1 MAIQNGKVKTKLQN
15 KTKEKNESDKT
26 MGELFYKKV
35 IRIAEY
41 YVILCFIIIVNV
53 PLLQYAWVG
62 PFMKFIY
69 FTGFPLLILLILIS
83 LVKDPLIE
91 FLNKFLEKR

>member
-1 MAIQNGKVKTKLQN
+1 MTAIRENVKDKIAGEKKMAEIY
-15 KTKEKNESDKT
+15 
-26 MGELFYKKV
+26 YKKV

-53 PLLQYAWVG
+53 PLLHYSWVS

-69 FTGFPLLILLILIS
+69 FTGFPLLVLLIFIS
-83 LVKDPLIE
+83 LVKDPLID
-91 FLNKFLEKR
+91 FINRFIQD